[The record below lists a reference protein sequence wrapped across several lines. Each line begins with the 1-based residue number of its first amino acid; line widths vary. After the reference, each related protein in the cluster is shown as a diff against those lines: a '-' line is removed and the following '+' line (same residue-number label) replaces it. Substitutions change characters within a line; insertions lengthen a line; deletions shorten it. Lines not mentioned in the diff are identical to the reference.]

1 MRYQLAA
8 RATVLAGC
16 LISLMGCEE
25 RSSTTIIEAEGGE
38 ILFSVRW
45 GWGTVQSVG
54 IVRNERLASQLEEDV
69 WEKPYNA
76 GGPVYVNSA
85 GNTFYIALLT
95 GLYRIDMYGAKVTH
109 MCRIPQ
115 ELASSLK
122 YIGQLSLKDVRGR
135 GDGVA
140 FSPAGIKPP
149 APSGVKAE
157 LASLT
162 SGRCG

>member
-8 RATVLAGC
+8 RAIVLAGC
-16 LISLMGCEE
+16 LIGLMGCEE

-38 ILFSVRW
+38 IIFSVRW

-54 IVRNERLASQLEEDV
+54 IVRNERLASQLEEHV

-76 GGPVYVNSA
+76 GGPVYVDSTSN
-85 GNTFYIALLT
+85 NFYIALLA
-95 GLYRIDMYGAKVTH
+95 GLYRIDMGEAKVTH

-135 GDGVA
+135 GDGVV
-140 FSPAGIKPP
+140 FSPAGINPP
-149 APSGVKAE
+149 VPTGVKAE

-162 SGRCG
+162 SNRCG

>member
-1 MRYQLAA
+1 MGYRLAA
-8 RATVLAGC
+8 RATVMAGW

-25 RSSTTIIEAEGGE
+25 RSSAATIEAEGGE

-54 IVRNERLASQLEEDV
+54 IVRNERIASQLEEDV
-69 WEKPYNA
+69 WERPYNA
-76 GGPVYVNSA
+76 GGPVYADST
-85 GNTFYIALLT
+85 GTTYYIALLA
-95 GLYRIDMYGAKVTH
+95 GLYRVDIGGAKVTH
-109 MCRIPQ
+109 MCRISH

-140 FSPAGIKPP
+140 FSPAGINPP

>member
-16 LISLMGCEE
+16 LIGLMGCEE
-25 RSSTTIIEAEGGE
+25 RSSTTTIEAEGGE
-38 ILFSVRW
+38 IIFSVRW
-45 GWGTVQSVG
+45 GWGMVQSVG
-54 IVRNERLASQLEEDV
+54 VVRNERLASQLEEDV

-76 GGPVYVNSA
+76 GGPVYADSA
-85 GNTFYIALLT
+85 EKTFYIALLS
-95 GLYRIDMYGAKVTH
+95 GLYRIDVGGAKVTH
-109 MCRIPQ
+109 MCQLPE

-149 APSGVKAE
+149 VPSGVKAE